1 MVPTLDDAPA
11 SRTLQFNRR
20 RGTMARTGG
29 TDQATTKRTAGR
41 RAGRITPA
49 KRQRMIAEAA
59 YYRAERRGFAPGEAL
74 HDWLEAENDIDR
86 CR

>member
-1 MVPTLDDAPA
+1 
-11 SRTLQFNRR
+11 
-20 RGTMARTGG
+20 MARTGG

-41 RAGRITPA
+41 ITPA
-49 KRQRMIAEAA
+49 KRQRMIAESA